1 MDKKELRH
9 AEKMSIKKF
18 LRRYYGFTN
27 EELLTKLSKL
37 SHKQLKE
44 VVGFYDINIH
54 KISFD
59 NLTREMLASG
69 EVILVTDR
77 FDNPAPYINPEIYL
91 ENEYLTTLDE
101 SFVQDEE
108 MKERR
113 KW

>member
-1 MDKKELRH
+1 MNKKELRH
-9 AEKMSIKKF
+9 TEKMSMMKF

-27 EELLTKLSKL
+27 EKLLTKLSKL

-44 VVGFYDINIH
+44 IVELYDINIR

-59 NLTREMLASG
+59 DLTREMIASG

-77 FDNPAPYINPEIYL
+77 FDNPAPYINPEINL

-101 SFVQDEE
+101 SFVQNIKI
-108 MKERR
+108 KERR
-113 KW
+113 K